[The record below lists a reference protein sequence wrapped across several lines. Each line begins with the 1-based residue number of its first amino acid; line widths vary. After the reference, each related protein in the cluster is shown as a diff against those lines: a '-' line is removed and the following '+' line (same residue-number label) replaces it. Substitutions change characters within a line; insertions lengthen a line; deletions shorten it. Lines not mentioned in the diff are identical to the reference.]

1 MEKKKK
7 KRRDCRSR
15 LREVLKE
22 DKQVIC
28 QEAKKVSGNFN
39 SENRVLNLVNVRRN
53 EQWYSKTLQRFLQ
66 NKTERTS

>member
-1 MEKKKK
+1 M
-7 KRRDCRSR
+7 
-15 LREVLKE
+15 KE